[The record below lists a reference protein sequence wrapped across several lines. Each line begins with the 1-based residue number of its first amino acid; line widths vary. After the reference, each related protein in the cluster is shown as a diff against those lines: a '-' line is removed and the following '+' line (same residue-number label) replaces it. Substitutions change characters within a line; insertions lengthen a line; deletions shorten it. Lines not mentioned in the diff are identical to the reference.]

1 MQFYKSLPDKLGSLR
16 HTLVVQKWDQNA
28 CTLVVCGPAQ
38 NGLPGSD
45 GKDGPKGEKGDQGL
59 RGIPGL
65 PGKDGSPGPK
75 GDRGAEG
82 PKGDCGGRG
91 KQSPT
96 GSAGEKTFETN
107 GSEGDFET
115 SNATCSQAGGLIA
128 SPRNS
133 AENSAIQ
140 QIVVRHNKAAYIG
153 INDIQTEGSFKY
165 LNGEAIGYSN
175 WAPGEPNNVGGIE
188 DCVEV
193 YPDGRW
199 NDKSCND
206 KRLIICEF

>member
-1 MQFYKSLPDKLGSLR
+1 MQKGQRRFTRFFQTCDIGGDNPINGSIASGQVFLESIPVKLNSQRVTECELLKTEIR
-16 HTLVVQKWDQNA
+16 DLQEQLKTLKATVSKIQKAWIFI
-28 CTLVVCGPAQ
+28 
-38 NGLPGSD
+38 NGN
-45 GKDGPKGEKGDQGL
+45 
-59 RGIPGL
+59 
-65 PGKDGSPGPK
+65 
-75 GDRGAEG
+75 
-82 PKGDCGGRG
+82 
-91 KQSPT
+91 
-96 GSAGEKTFETN
+96 SAGEKTFQAN

-115 SNATCSQAGGLIA
+115 SKATCSQAGGLLA

-165 LNGEAIGYSN
+165 LSGEAIGYSN
-175 WAPGEPNNVGGIE
+175 WAAGEPNNVGGIE
-188 DCVEV
+188 DCIEV

-199 NDKSCND
+199 NDKSCNE